1 MHHDYITSSELSFG
15 DIVFNNCDPDQF
27 QISYCDQDTI
37 AILYRVIAYSLYA
50 KRVVI
55 PSRYLL
61 SAGSA
66 FDAVKTLTPLL
77 EEGVIVPDL
86 REGHLSFTDYVSNIE
101 NPNPE
106 QLNHAKFLDEHA
118 STIYS
123 FGSYGQSD
131 IYKASL
137 IRDISEGGL
146 LFKRLSAEGVSPL
159 RLRLLKNELLSL
171 EGSRSKFEK
180 AARDNGIEHSE
191 LISKWAA
198 LRYYTTPAEICPR
211 CIRDFPFSVSN
222 ELRSSGLSVPLLL
235 ENPDRYGGVPQ
246 PMALSYEA
254 MVSLP
259 QDISLDELAFLSNIV
274 LKIRNKV
281 PCGPAKFASIAEDG
295 FKDQVHVIN
304 QMLAEAIATERKL
317 SHKLQRFSL
326 DCLRGE
332 APFLILSW
340 GLGVSLGD
348 SEGALAGVALSLLNR
363 HIDSAILEKRAP
375 FLETS
380 EQFNRDVYTYQ
391 KRYF

>member
-1 MHHDYITSSELSFG
+1 M
-15 DIVFNNCDPDQF
+15 
-27 QISYCDQDTI
+27 
-37 AILYRVIAYSLYA
+37 
-50 KRVVI
+50 
-55 PSRYLL
+55 
-61 SAGSA
+61 
-66 FDAVKTLTPLL
+66 TLTPLL

-86 REGHLSFTDYVSNIE
+86 REGYLSFTDYVSNIE
-101 NPNPE
+101 IPNPE
-106 QLNHAKFLDEHA
+106 QLKHAKFLDEHA

-123 FGSYGQSD
+123 FDSYGQSD

-171 EGSRSKFEK
+171 EGSRSKFEN

-191 LISKWAA
+191 LISKWTA

-235 ENPDRYGGVPQ
+235 ENPERYGGVPQ

-274 LKIRNKV
+274 LKISK
-281 PCGPAKFASIAEDG
+281 KF
-295 FKDQVHVIN
+295 
-304 QMLAEAIATERKL
+304 LADLQNSLLLQKTDLKTRYTSSTKCSLKQSPLKKL

-332 APFLILSW
+332 APS
-340 GLGVSLGD
+340 
-348 SEGALAGVALSLLNR
+348 
-363 HIDSAILEKRAP
+363 
-375 FLETS
+375 
-380 EQFNRDVYTYQ
+380 
-391 KRYF
+391 

>member
-1 MHHDYITSSELSFG
+1 M
-15 DIVFNNCDPDQF
+15 
-27 QISYCDQDTI
+27 
-37 AILYRVIAYSLYA
+37 
-50 KRVVI
+50 
-55 PSRYLL
+55 L

-66 FDAVKTLTPLL
+66 FDVVKTLTPLL

-86 REGHLSFTDYVSNIE
+86 REGYISFTDYVSNIE
-101 NPNPE
+101 IPNPE
-106 QLNHAKFLDEHA
+106 QLKHAKFLDEHA

-123 FGSYGQSD
+123 FDSYGQSD

-171 EGSRSKFEK
+171 EGSRSKFEN

-191 LISKWAA
+191 LISKWTA

-235 ENPDRYGGVPQ
+235 ENPERYGGVPQ

-274 LKIRNKV
+274 LKIR
-281 PCGPAKFASIAEDG
+281 
-295 FKDQVHVIN
+295 
-304 QMLAEAIATERKL
+304 
-317 SHKLQRFSL
+317 
-326 DCLRGE
+326 
-332 APFLILSW
+332 
-340 GLGVSLGD
+340 
-348 SEGALAGVALSLLNR
+348 
-363 HIDSAILEKRAP
+363 
-375 FLETS
+375 
-380 EQFNRDVYTYQ
+380 
-391 KRYF
+391 